1 MKNRL
6 TALVASALLLIA
18 PACGSTTPAAEDD
31 KLTVVAAFYPLQFV
45 AERVAGERATVT
57 SLTSPGQEAH
67 DVDLSAKQ
75 VASLTE
81 ADLVIYQKGFQ
92 SAVDDAVQQAQPK
105 RVIDVSTA
113 VELMESAT
121 DDGHEHHEHSEG
133 DGHEH
138 ATDPHIWLDPT
149 NMAAITS
156 AVATTLAEV
165 DAEGSDALTANA
177 DKLKTELTTLDN
189 DFTAG
194 LKNCQRKEFITS
206 HAAFGYLAHA
216 YGLTQIGISGL
227 SPESDPS
234 PTRIAEVQ
242 KLAREHGVT
251 TIFYETLTS
260 PGHAKAI
267 AGDLKLRTDVL
278 DPIEGITPESK
289 GTDYIAVQRANLAA
303 LKTAN
308 GCQ

>member
-1 MKNRL
+1 MKIRHL
-6 TALVASALLLIA
+6 PALAAAALLLAA
-18 PACGSTTPAAEDD
+18 PACSSTENKSEDG
-31 KLTVVAAFYPLQFV
+31 KLTVVTAFYPLQYV
-45 AERVAGERATVT
+45 AEQVTGGTATVT
-57 SLTSPGQEAH
+57 SLTAPGQEAH

-75 VASLTE
+75 VASLSE

-92 SAVDDAVQQAQPK
+92 NAVDQAVEQAQPK
-105 RVIDVSTA
+105 NVIDVSTA
-113 VELMESAT
+113 VKLMESAA
-121 DDGHEHHEHSEG
+121 DDGHEHSEG

-138 ATDPHIWLDPT
+138 ATDPHIWLDPK

-156 AVATTLAEV
+156 AVATKLTEI
-165 DAEGSDALTANA
+165 DAKDKDALSANA
-177 DKLKTELTTLDN
+177 DQLKTNLTQLDQ
-189 DFTAG
+189 DFTTG
-194 LKNCQRKEFITS
+194 LKNGQRKEFITS

-227 SPESDPS
+227 APESDPS
-234 PTRIAEVQ
+234 PTRIAQVQ
-242 KLAREHGVT
+242 KLAKEHGVT

-260 PGHAKAI
+260 PSHAKAI
-267 AGDLKLRTDVL
+267 AGDLKLTTDVL

-289 GTDYIAVQRANLAA
+289 GSDYIAVQRANLAA